1 MIHIPFNLFIRQPLS
16 STFGTTMYVLI
27 IISALAT
34 SILSGLV
41 GMAGGVVLMA
51 VLINILPVSS
61 AMVLHGITQFTAN
74 GSRTLILRK
83 HLMWRLLP
91 GYILG
96 AVFAVAGFSAL
107 LFVPD
112 ASVVLILVGVFPW
125 LARLQPRFS
134 VLNITRPL
142 SSVVC
147 GLSVTS
153 AQLLAGAAGPILDMF
168 YLNSGLDRQKVVA
181 NKALTQTIGH
191 LLRTLYYGVIIR
203 VDTLLPNWLFI
214 AAAITAVV
222 GTRLG
227 TWLLARW
234 DDQRFKRVSGQII
247 LFTGT
252 ICILQGSYQLIRS
265 AGFFA

>member
-1 MIHIPFNLFIRQPLS
+1 
-16 STFGTTMYVLI
+16 MYGLI

-34 SILSGLV
+34 SLLSGLV

-51 VLINILPVSS
+51 VLVNILPVSS

-96 AVFAVAGFSAL
+96 AGVAVAGFSTL
-107 LFVPD
+107 LFVPE
-112 ASVVLILVGVFPW
+112 ASVVLILVGLFPW
-125 LARLQPRFS
+125 LARLQPKS
-134 VLNITRPL
+134 SALNITRPA
-142 SSVVC
+142 SNIIC
-147 GLSVTS
+147 GFSVTS
-153 AQLLAGAAGPILDMF
+153 AQLLAGAAGPLLDLF
-168 YLNSGLDRQKVVA
+168 YLNSGLDRQTVVA

-191 LLRTLYYGVIIR
+191 LLRIFYYGAIIS
-203 VDTLLPNWLFI
+203 VATPLPNWLFL
-214 AAAITAVV
+214 AAAIAAVI

-234 DDQRFKRVSGQII
+234 DDQRFQRVSGQII
-247 LFTGT
+247 LATGT

-265 AGFFA
+265 AGFMA

>member
-1 MIHIPFNLFIRQPLS
+1 
-16 STFGTTMYVLI
+16 MYGLI

-34 SILSGLV
+34 SLLSGLV

-51 VLINILPVSS
+51 VLVNILPVSS

-96 AVFAVAGFSAL
+96 ASVAVAGFSAL
-107 LFVPD
+107 LFVPE
-112 ASVVLILVGVFPW
+112 ASVVLILVGLFPW
-125 LARLQPRFS
+125 LARLQPRS
-134 VLNITRPL
+134 SALNITRPA
-142 SSVVC
+142 SNIIC
-147 GLSVTS
+147 GFSVTS
-153 AQLLAGAAGPILDMF
+153 AQLLAGAAGPLLDLF
-168 YLNSGLDRQKVVA
+168 YLNSGLDRQTVVA

-191 LLRTLYYGVIIR
+191 LLRIFYYGAIIS
-203 VDTLLPNWLFI
+203 VATPLPNWLFL
-214 AAAITAVV
+214 AAAIAAVI

-234 DDQRFKRVSGQII
+234 DDQRFQRVSGQII
-247 LFTGT
+247 LATGT

-265 AGFFA
+265 AGFMT